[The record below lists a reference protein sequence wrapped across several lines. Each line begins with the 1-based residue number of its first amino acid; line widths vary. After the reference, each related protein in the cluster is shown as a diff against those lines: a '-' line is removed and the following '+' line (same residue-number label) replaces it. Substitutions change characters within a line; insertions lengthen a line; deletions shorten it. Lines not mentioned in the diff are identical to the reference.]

1 MQKKI
6 STDDLQSS
14 LNTKNPKTMK
24 KSFQQMQQI
33 LEEIKTIKKD
43 LIAHEPVKEIW
54 IGGIE
59 VQSTLFI
66 SERTLYRHRKS
77 GRLPYSKVRGKIYY
91 KKTDIRDLLEKNY
104 RMPACRN
111 FSVGWGTPK
120 CTCCCNK

>member
-1 MQKKI
+1 
-6 STDDLQSS
+6 
-14 LNTKNPKTMK
+14 MK
-24 KSFQQMQQI
+24 KSVQQMQQI

-43 LIAHEPVKEIW
+43 LIPQEPVKEIW
-54 IGGIE
+54 ISGIE

-104 RMPACRN
+104 RIE
-111 FSVGWGTPK
+111 TPK